1 MTQVRLRE
9 EPGEPKLGWNMH
21 ILNNGHQRL
30 DFVASNYKKGKILD
44 VGCGEGGFSIW
55 LARKGNYVTAI
66 DILESNVATQDP
78 NIKFIRMDALKINWI
93 NKYDTIL
100 LMEIVEHIVNI
111 NLLIYL
117 CLQALAPKG
126 KLLITTPWIGDW
138 DGEPDHVWRF
148 DKDSMQ
154 ETLAKQRLAKKIA
167 ISTDEIF
174 VYAVVTK

>member
-1 MTQVRLRE
+1 MTQIRLRE

-30 DFVASNYKKGKILD
+30 NFVMGAYKKGKILD

-55 LARKGNYVTAI
+55 MARRGNYVTAI
-66 DILESNVATQDP
+66 DVLDSSVAVSDP
-78 NIKFIRMDALKINWI
+78 NIKFIKMDAMKMMWL

-100 LMEIVEHIVNI
+100 LMEILEHVVKPDT
-111 NLLIYL
+111 LIFL
-117 CLQALAPKG
+117 CLKALAPKG

-138 DGEPDHVWRF
+138 DAEPDHVWRF
-148 DKDSMQ
+148 DKDSML
-154 ETLAKQRLAKKIA
+154 EMLKKQRLARKIEVT
-167 ISTDEIF
+167 TDETF